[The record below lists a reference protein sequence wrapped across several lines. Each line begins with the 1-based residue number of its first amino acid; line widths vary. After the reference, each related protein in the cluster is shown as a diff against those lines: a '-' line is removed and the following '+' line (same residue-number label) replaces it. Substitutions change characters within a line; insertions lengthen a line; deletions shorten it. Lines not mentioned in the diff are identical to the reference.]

1 LAQQRDLVDRQ
12 GPVLFALGVDGDHGQ
27 GMDHGPLGGAD
38 PLQEV
43 VLAVLVHQKPDG
55 AAVHAVDR
63 LSVGQRAVQRLEHEA
78 VAADDHGRL
87 CLIERNPVPALQ
99 KTFVS
104 VLGALAGR
112 SHKR

>member
-1 LAQQRDLVDRQ
+1 
-12 GPVLFALGVDGDHGQ
+12 VLFALGVDGDHGQ

-78 VAADDHGRL
+78 VAAQGHDDLG
-87 CLIERNPVPALQ
+87 PVPGIAIARDQSFAGLLRLRAIAGQ
-99 KTFVS
+99 K
-104 VLGALAGR
+104 GDAAGVGL
-112 SHKR
+112 